1 MHLAAPTAMLHGW
14 WEHLLA
20 LHAAGDIAP
29 RVTALPL
36 ADAAE
41 AHRRLHA
48 RQNVGK
54 LVLVP

>member
-1 MHLAAPTAMLHGW
+1 VHLAAPTATLHRW

-29 RVTALPL
+29 RITALPL